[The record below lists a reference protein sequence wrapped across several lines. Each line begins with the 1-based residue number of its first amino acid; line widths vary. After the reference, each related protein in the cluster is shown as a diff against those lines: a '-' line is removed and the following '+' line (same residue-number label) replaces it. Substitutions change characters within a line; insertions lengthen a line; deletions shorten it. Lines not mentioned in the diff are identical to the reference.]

1 MLQGGGF
8 ALLLLACFAAAVYWG
23 IAGERRE
30 ALRLEARQLATAAA
44 SQWPLIA
51 HEFEEER
58 NARKFR
64 ADREVV
70 ALPER
75 PGQRVQ
81 WFDAAGRLIEDQG
94 GLALPVPLRSQA
106 AQWRQWPGGIALWQP
121 VLTRPLPRS
130 AGEQSEGGSRLS
142 GYVYVGL
149 DDEGLRSELRR
160 LRRGLLLGTIC
171 STLAALL
178 LGRRMLTKAVAPLQ
192 HQVEALQR
200 FTADASHEL
209 RHPLTAMRTL
219 LAAETEWMGPA
230 APHPLLGRID
240 GLAARMGALL
250 DDLLLL
256 AWHEQGMGMGGEGAS
271 SRWRRFDLLELLED
285 LLELYGPRAAARQVR
300 LQLLPGSDPGAELPV
315 RGQPEQLQRLFTN
328 VLLNAIRHSPPGA
341 AVELEVLRSG
351 SRWKVLIRDCG
362 PGIAPEQAALVFER
376 FWRGAGAPPSS
387 STSGLGLAIARA
399 IARGHG
405 GEILLADGRAGAC
418 VFQVTLPIA

>member
-1 MLQGGGF
+1 MATASTPATSPDPLSLRRQLMLQGGGF

-250 DDLLLL
+250 D
-256 AWHEQGMGMGGEGAS
+256 
-271 SRWRRFDLLELLED
+271 
-285 LLELYGPRAAARQVR
+285 
-300 LQLLPGSDPGAELPV
+300 
-315 RGQPEQLQRLFTN
+315 
-328 VLLNAIRHSPPGA
+328 
-341 AVELEVLRSG
+341 
-351 SRWKVLIRDCG
+351 
-362 PGIAPEQAALVFER
+362 
-376 FWRGAGAPPSS
+376 
-387 STSGLGLAIARA
+387 
-399 IARGHG
+399 
-405 GEILLADGRAGAC
+405 
-418 VFQVTLPIA
+418 

>member
-51 HEFEEER
+51 HEFQEER

-81 WFDAAGRLIEDQG
+81 WFDAAGRLLEDQG
-94 GLALPVPLRSQA
+94 GLALPAPLRSQA
-106 AQWRQWPGGIALWQP
+106 PQWRQWSGGIALWQP
-121 VLTRPLPRS
+121 VLTRPLPRP
-130 AGEQSEGGSRLS
+130 AGKESEAGSRLS

-149 DDEGLRSELRR
+149 DDDGLRSELRR

-192 HQVEALQR
+192 RQVEALQR

-219 LAAETEWMGPA
+219 LAAEKECMDP

-256 AWHEQGMGMGGEGAS
+256 AWHEQGIGGEGAS

-351 SRWKVLIRDCG
+351 SRWRVLIRDRG
-362 PGIAPEQAALVFER
+362 PGIAPEQATLVFER
-376 FWRGAGAPPSS
+376 FWRGPGAPPSS
-387 STSGLGLAIARA
+387 SSSGLGLAIARA